1 MDPRA
6 RVLGVDDSAFARK
19 VLREVLTSSGRID
32 VVGTARDGLD
42 ALEQMETLR
51 PDAITLDLVMPSLDG
66 VGVLK
71 ALDPGRRARTVVVSV
86 SDADTERGAEALAL
100 GAFDLV
106 HKPTTLANTML
117 YELGD
122 ELVGKVLAA
131 IAAANEDRA
140 LEPPRPTAVRP
151 ASAARKPEIVVIG
164 TSTGGPQALS
174 RLLTALPKDF
184 PLPIACVLH

>member
-1 MDPRA
+1 MTSRP
-6 RVLGVDDSAFARK
+6 RVLVVDDSAFARK
-19 VLREVLTSSGRID
+19 VLREVLTSSGRVD

-51 PDAITLDLVMPSLDG
+51 PDAVTLDLVMPNLDG

-71 ALDPGRRARTVVVSV
+71 ALDPERRARTVVVSV
-86 SDADTERGAEALAL
+86 SDADSERGAEALAL

-106 HKPTTLANTML
+106 HKPTTLANSIL

-131 IAAANEDRA
+131 IAAGEEDRTSA
-140 LEPPRPTAVRP
+140 EPKPTRRAPRTR
-151 ASAARKPEIVVIG
+151 RR
-164 TSTGGPQALS
+164 S
-174 RLLTALPKDF
+174 RRSWWSGRRRGD
-184 PLPIACVLH
+184 HRR